1 DWLPSSEIGGY
12 LHWQEAGVGFASHF
26 CFPARQSCLVRHG
39 TVYRVRMD
47 RRGSGRAAC
56 CQCPGPRQHR
66 YFPGFVPSHT
76 RTHRGSWLSRYA
88 ARYLRTPESRIR
100 PYLLQPSFRNYK
112 FGQLLSRQL
121 SGALKFGHWPLSK
134 RKRPRGTVPHGR
146 FFTTC
151 SQHFFPNDDYGRK
164 LNSSCV
170 VVSPL
175 AGAYF
180 QFFRVSSTALT
191 RIGCPPMTFFS
202 LIRPSAPITTC
213 TFTTPVSRSLLATSG
228 YVGAG
233 LDSALRPSCAC
244 KFAAP
249 RPSVIASNA
258 PPRILLLCSFLIATF
273 LLNWRSVIS

>member
-1 DWLPSSEIGGY
+1 LAFTLRRSTSPNSRKPNPALLAPAFFSKLQIRSAPEPATSRG
-12 LHWQEAGVGFASHF
+12 LEVRSLAS
-26 CFPARQSCLVRHG
+26 
-39 TVYRVRMD
+39 D
-47 RRGSGRAAC
+47 RKKAATWN
-56 CQCPGPRQHR
+56 R
-66 YFPGFVPSHT
+66 ST
-76 RTHRGSWLSRYA
+76 
-88 ARYLRTPESRIR
+88 
-100 PYLLQPSFRNYK
+100 
-112 FGQLLSRQL
+112 
-121 SGALKFGHWPLSK
+121 WPLLHDLL
-134 RKRPRGTVPHGR
+134 P
-146 FFTTC
+146 TTL
-151 SQHFFPNDDYGRK
+151 PNDDYGRK

-258 PPRILLLCSFLIATF
+258 PPRILPLRPFLIRHVPLELAFRNF
-273 LLNWRSVIS
+273 LNALDLPC